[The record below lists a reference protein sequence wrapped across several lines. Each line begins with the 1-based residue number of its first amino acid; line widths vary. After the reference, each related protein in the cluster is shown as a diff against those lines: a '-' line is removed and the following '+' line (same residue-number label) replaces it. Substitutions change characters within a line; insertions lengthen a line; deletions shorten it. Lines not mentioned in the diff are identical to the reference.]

1 MRRNRL
7 LLIAILLVSIALSAC
22 APGAA
27 GTAAPTTTAG
37 ADHYVQG
44 INLFN
49 QKQFQQ
55 AVDEFSQAIS
65 ANPQNSRA
73 FYARGNAYGMLGQ
86 ADKAIADFKQAVTI
100 DPKDDISYM
109 ALAIAYAN
117 QGQRPAA
124 IAALDKAIALANQ
137 ADYYGLRGT
146 LYAEQKDP
154 QHAIPDLEKA
164 LSLGLDAQ
172 QTQKVQGLLQQMKS
186 QPAP

>member
-1 MRRNRL
+1 MRQNS
-7 LLIAILLVSIALSAC
+7 LILVAILLVLALSAC

-55 AVDEFSQAIS
+55 AAEEFSQAIT

-73 FYARGNAYGMLGQ
+73 FYGRGNAYGMLGQ

-100 DPKDDISYM
+100 DPKDDISYF

-117 QGQRPAA
+117 QGQRSAA
-124 IAALDKAIALANQ
+124 IAALDKAIALVSQ
-137 ADYYGLRGT
+137 AEYYGLRGT
-146 LYAEQKDP
+146 LYAEQNDP

-164 LSLGLDAQ
+164 LSLGLDDQ
-172 QTQKVQGLLQQMKS
+172 QKQSVQSLLQQLKS
-186 QPAP
+186 KTAP

>member
-1 MRRNRL
+1 MRRTSL
-7 LLIAILLVSIALSAC
+7 LFTAILLVLAVVAC

-27 GTAAPTTTAG
+27 GTAEPTTTAG
-37 ADHYVQG
+37 FDHYVQG
-44 INLFN
+44 VNLFN

-55 AVDEFSQAIS
+55 AVDELSQAIT

-73 FYARGNAYGMLGQ
+73 FYARGNAYGMLGLP
-86 ADKAIADFKQAVTI
+86 DKAIADFKQAVTL
-100 DPKDDISYM
+100 DPKDDISYF

-117 QGQRPAA
+117 QGQRREA

-146 LYAEQKDP
+146 LYAEQNDP
-154 QHAIPDLEKA
+154 QHAIPDLGKA

-172 QTQKVQGLLQQMKS
+172 QAQKVQSLLQQMRG